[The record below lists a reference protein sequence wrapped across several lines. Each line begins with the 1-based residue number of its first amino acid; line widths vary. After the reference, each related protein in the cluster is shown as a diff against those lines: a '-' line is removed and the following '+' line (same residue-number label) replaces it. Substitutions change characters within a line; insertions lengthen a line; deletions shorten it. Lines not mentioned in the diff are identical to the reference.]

1 MSKFSTSEKLNR
13 SIARAQK
20 RRELMNIVIN
30 EKIKSVEAEYL
41 QKYGDTSGVYPYM
54 TGYLQSMI
62 GTLAQCET
70 IAEMRRAVNY
80 SFGVK
85 L

>member
-1 MSKFSTSEKLNR
+1 MTKFSTSEKLDR
-13 SIARAQK
+13 SIDRAQK
-20 RRELMNIVIN
+20 RRELMNIIIN
-30 EKIKSVEAEYL
+30 QKIKSVEAEYR

-54 TGYLQSMI
+54 TGYLQSVI

>member
-1 MSKFSTSEKLNR
+1 MSKFSTNEKINR
-13 SIARAQK
+13 AIDRAQK
-20 RRELMNIVIN
+20 RRQDMNAFVDAMIAQ
-30 EKIKSVEAEYL
+30 KQKEYTE
-41 QKYGDTSGVYPYM
+41 KYGDSLGVYPYM
-54 TGYLQSMI
+54 TGYLSSLI

-80 SFGVK
+80 STGVK